1 MSVKVNPVA
10 SNMTELELANGD
22 VVLFSYKT
30 PVAVRST
37 AGAFKTA
44 YKWSP
49 TTTRHISKWGGS
61 EWPTKPQAFFD
72 GLV

>member
-1 MSVKVNPVA
+1 MKINPIG

-37 AGAFKTA
+37 EGAFKTA
-44 YKWSP
+44 YKWSS
-49 TTTRHISKWGGS
+49 TSRHTSKWGGS
-61 EWPTKPQAFFD
+61 EWPTKSQEFFD

>member
-1 MSVKVNPVA
+1 MSVKISPVA

-30 PVAVRST
+30 PVAIRST
-37 AGAFKTA
+37 AGAFKTDCR
-44 YKWSP
+44 WSS
-49 TTTRHISKWGGS
+49 TTTRHINKWGGS